1 MSEACRAGHVDYI
14 PGRLMRV
21 DAKKKEIHVLQSG
34 ETEEMTMPYDYL
46 VGATGPR
53 LDWDGLVDP
62 QHDLHNGDDE
72 VMMVVSVCTTPHA
85 EVGLDAYNTLV
96 KKKGGGGII
105 VGALQG
111 ASCFGPAYEYAMLLD
126 HELRKH
132 GIRDI
137 CPITFVTSEP
147 YVGHM
152 GLAGVGD
159 SHNILVDLLEKQD
172 IKVLTNCVVDK
183 IDKKKAIVKVTQ
195 KTLPDGEIEEHI
207 KAGENIFP
215 WKPSVGTMKYEIP
228 ASFLMMIPMFK
239 GQECWSKSSKGVADE
254 RGMIVIDEFMR
265 NPIYPEIYGVGVCAK
280 LPPVEATPVQTG
292 APKTGYLIE
301 SMGTATA
308 VNIGESMKAKRAGEG
323 LDTHKLKR
331 PSLDA
336 LCLTD
341 LGGNRGA
348 MFLASPEMPPRQRT
362 ETIYGGIVKLAK
374 VAFEKYFL
382 FKIRTGDA
390 DPFHEKV
397 MLKSLGIERLEHSKR

>member
-1 MSEACRAGHVDYI
+1 
-14 PGRLMRV
+14 
-21 DAKKKEIHVLQSG
+21 
-34 ETEEMTMPYDYL
+34 
-46 VGATGPR
+46 
-53 LDWDGLVDP
+53 
-62 QHDLHNGDDE
+62 
-72 VMMVVSVCTTPHA
+72 
-85 EVGLDAYNTLV
+85 
-96 KKKGGGGII
+96 
-105 VGALQG
+105 
-111 ASCFGPAYEYAMLLD
+111 
-126 HELRKH
+126 
-132 GIRDI
+132 
-137 CPITFVTSEP
+137 
-147 YVGHM
+147 
-152 GLAGVGD
+152 
-159 SHNILVDLLEKQD
+159 
-172 IKVLTNCVVDK
+172 
-183 IDKKKAIVKVTQ
+183 
-195 KTLPDGEIEEHI
+195 
-207 KAGENIFP
+207 
-215 WKPSVGTMKYEIP
+215 
-228 ASFLMMIPMFK
+228 
-239 GQECWSKSSKGVADE
+239 VADE

-308 VNIGESMKAKRAGEG
+308 VNIGESIKAKRAGEG